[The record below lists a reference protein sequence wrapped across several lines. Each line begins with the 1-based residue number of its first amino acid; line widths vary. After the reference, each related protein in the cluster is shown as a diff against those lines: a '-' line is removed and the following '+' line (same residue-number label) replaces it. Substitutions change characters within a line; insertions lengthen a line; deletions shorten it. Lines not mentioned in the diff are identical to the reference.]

1 MEETEAIKQSESHK
15 NKSEKK
21 KNLSKEKEEV
31 KINLNKR
38 NKLRKLKKEIGESK
52 ISKEE
57 YESRIREHYNN
68 MKDIKNNDLY
78 KWAEEEEN
86 DDNTTNENDLGK
98 LIQEGDELENLLK
111 TNKSIINENK
121 ILTNSNIL
129 KIHQCPQVT
138 KLPGYQHI
146 SIMST
151 INFHPNKNDILLTS
165 GLDKKLKIFNIN
177 YNNNFSSKLI
187 STINTLDIPIFSVKF
202 ISNEDIIITGRRK
215 HYFIYNLEKQHL
227 SRIEGNFAL
236 SSNKI
241 NSLERCFVGIDSNS
255 YSFGDNFG
263 NIYIYDINTKRF
275 KYDIKISSS
284 INSICFDDKNYLYAV
299 GDQSEIYIYD
309 LRKYRNC
316 LKKVNDYGN
325 FYTNC
330 MDISNDYLY
339 LSTGGKQGYVNLYN
353 VSDLVNDL
361 NEDIE
366 PIKIYDNLTTSC
378 DFVKFNKTNNMLGCS
393 SKWKKNALRFINLE
407 NKKVFTNFPSF
418 KEHMKY
424 PFCFDFNCD
433 NTLLSIGN
441 DEGKAFLFH
450 IEE

>member
-1 MEETEAIKQSESHK
+1 MEDKQESPKKEET
-15 NKSEKK
+15 
-21 KNLSKEKEEV
+21 KEKLT
-31 KINLNKR
+31 INLNKT

-52 ISKEE
+52 ITSEE
-57 YESRIREHYNN
+57 YELRIRDHYNN
-68 MKDIKNNDLY
+68 MNNIKNNDLY
-78 KWAEEEEN
+78 KWAEDEEN
-86 DDNTTNENDLGK
+86 EDANTNDMSGAN
-98 LIQEGDELENLLK
+98 QEGDDLENLLR
-111 TNKSIINENK
+111 TNKSILNENK
-121 ILTNSNIL
+121 ILTNSNNL
-129 KIHQCPQVT
+129 KYQPCPQVT

-151 INFHPNKNDILLTS
+151 INFHPNKKEILLTS

-177 YNNNFSSKLI
+177 YEDNFSSKLVK
-187 STINTLDIPIFSVKF
+187 TINTLDIPIFSVKF

-215 HYFIYNLEKQHL
+215 HYYLYNIENQHL

-241 NSLERCFVGIDSNS
+241 NSLEKCFVGIDSNI
-255 YSFGDNFG
+255 YSFGDNYG
-263 NIYIYDINTKRF
+263 NIYLYDINTKRF

-309 LRKYRNC
+309 LRQYRNC

-330 MDISNDYLY
+330 MEISYDYNY
-339 LSTGGKQGYVNLYN
+339 IATGGKQGYVNLYS
-353 VSDLVNDL
+353 VSDLIKDL
-361 NEDIE
+361 NEDVE
-366 PIKIYDNLTTSC
+366 PVKIYDNLTTSC
-378 DFVKFNKTNNMLGCS
+378 DYVRFNKINSMLGMS
-393 SKWKKNALRFINLE
+393 SKWKKNALRFVNLE
-407 NKKVFTNFPSF
+407 NKNVFINFPSF
-418 KEHMKY
+418 REHMKY

-433 NTLLSIGN
+433 NSLISIGN

>member
-1 MEETEAIKQSESHK
+1 MEERQQSPKGEL
-15 NKSEKK
+15 NDKK
-21 KNLSKEKEEV
+21 EESKEKLT
-31 KINLNKR
+31 INLNKT

-52 ISKEE
+52 ISSEE
-57 YESRIREHYNN
+57 YELRIRDQYNN
-68 MKDIKNNDLY
+68 MNNIKNNDLY
-78 KWAEEEEN
+78 KWAEDEEN
-86 DDNTTNENDLGK
+86 EEVTTNELSKAN
-98 LIQEGDELENLLK
+98 QEGDDLENLLR

-121 ILTNSNIL
+121 ILTDSNIL
-129 KIHQCPQVT
+129 KYQQCPQVT

-151 INFHPNKNDILLTS
+151 INFHPTKKELLFTS

-177 YNNNFSSKLI
+177 YEENYTSKLI
-187 STINTLDIPIFSVKF
+187 KTINTLDIPIFSVKF
-202 ISNEDIIITGRRK
+202 LSNEDIIITGRRK
-215 HYFIYNLEKQHL
+215 HYYIYNIEKQNL

-241 NSLERCFVGIDSNS
+241 NSLEKCFVGIDSNI
-255 YSFGDNFG
+255 YAFGDNFG
-263 NIYIYDINTKRF
+263 NIYLYDINTKRF

-330 MDISNDYLY
+330 MDISNDYSY
-339 LSTGGKQGYVNLYN
+339 IATGGKQGYVNLYN

-361 NEDIE
+361 NEEVE
-366 PIKIYDNLTTSC
+366 PVKIYDNLTTSC
-378 DFVKFNKTNNMLGCS
+378 DFIKFNKINTMLGMS
-393 SKWKKNALRFINLE
+393 SKWKKNAFRFVNLE
-407 NKKVFTNFPSF
+407 NKSVFVNFPSF
-418 KEHMKY
+418 REHLKY

-433 NTLLSIGN
+433 NSLISFGN

-450 IEE
+450 IDE

>member
-1 MEETEAIKQSESHK
+1 MEEIQQ
-15 NKSEKK
+15 KSENEKSDKK
-21 KNLSKEKEEV
+21 EELKEKIT
-31 KINLNKR
+31 INLNKT
-38 NKLRKLKKEIGESK
+38 NKLRKLKKSIGESK
-52 ISKEE
+52 ISSEE
-57 YESRIREHYNN
+57 YELRIREHYNN
-68 MKDIKNNDLY
+68 MNNIKNNDLY
-78 KWAEEEEN
+78 KWAEDEE
-86 DDNTTNENDLGK
+86 DNNSTNNENDLSK
-98 LIQEGDELENLLK
+98 EGDDLEKLLR
-111 TNKSIINENK
+111 TNKSIVNENK
-121 ILTNSNIL
+121 ILTTSNIL
-129 KIHQCPQVT
+129 KYQQCPQVT

-151 INFHPNKNDILLTS
+151 INFHPSNKEILLTS

-177 YNNNFSSKLI
+177 YSENFSSKLI
-187 STINTLDIPIFSVKF
+187 KTINTLDIPIFSVKF

-215 HYFIYNLEKQHL
+215 HYYLYNLEKQNL
-227 SRIEGNFAL
+227 TRIEGNFAL

-241 NSLERCFVGIDSNS
+241 NSLEKCFVGIDSNV
-255 YSFGDNFG
+255 YSFGDNYG
-263 NIYIYDINTKRF
+263 NIYLYDINTKRF

-330 MDISNDYLY
+330 MDISKNYNYLA
-339 LSTGGKQGYVNLYN
+339 TGGKQGYVNLYK

-361 NEDIE
+361 NEDVE

-378 DFVKFNKTNNMLGCS
+378 DYVRFDKVNNMMGMS
-393 SKWKKNALRFINLE
+393 SKWKKNAFRFINLE
-407 NKKVFTNFPSF
+407 NKNVFNNFPSF
-418 KEHMKY
+418 REHLKY
-424 PFCFDFNCD
+424 PFCFDFNSD
-433 NTLLSIGN
+433 NSLISIGN

-450 IEE
+450 IEQ

>member
-1 MEETEAIKQSESHK
+1 MEEKQKTEKKEK
-15 NKSEKK
+15 LDKSEEI
-21 KNLSKEKEEV
+21 KEKLL
-31 KINLNKR
+31 INLNKT
-38 NKLRKLKKEIGESK
+38 NKLRKLKKDIGESK
-52 ISKEE
+52 ISTEK
-57 YESRIREHYNN
+57 YELRIREHYNN
-68 MKDIKNNDLY
+68 MNNIKNNDLY
-78 KWAEEEEN
+78 KWAEDDEN
-86 DDNTTNENDLGK
+86 EDNTTNENDLLK
-98 LIQEGDELENLLK
+98 ENQEGDDLEKLLR
-111 TNKSIINENK
+111 TNKSLINENK
-121 ILTNSNIL
+121 ILTSTNIL
-129 KIHQCPQVT
+129 KYQQCPQVT

-151 INFHPNKNDILLTS
+151 INFHPRNKEILLTS

-177 YNNNFSSKLI
+177 YSENFTSKLVK
-187 STINTLDIPIFSVKF
+187 TINTLDIPIFSVKF

-215 HYFIYNLEKQHL
+215 HYYLYNLEKQNL
-227 SRIEGNFAL
+227 TRIEGNFAL

-241 NSLERCFVGIDSNS
+241 NSLEKCFVGLDSNI
-255 YSFGDNFG
+255 YSFGDNYG
-263 NIYIYDINTKRF
+263 NIYLYDINTKRF

-330 MDISNDYLY
+330 MDISNNYNY
-339 LSTGGKQGYVNLYN
+339 IGTGGKQGYVNLYS

-361 NEDIE
+361 NEDVE
-366 PIKIYDNLTTSC
+366 PVKIYDNLTTSC
-378 DFVKFNKTNNMLGCS
+378 DYVRFDKVNSMLGMS
-393 SKWKKNALRFINLE
+393 SKWKKNAFRFVNLE
-407 NKKVFTNFPSF
+407 NKKVYNNFPSF
-418 KEHMKY
+418 REHLKY

-433 NTLLSIGN
+433 NSLISIGN

-450 IEE
+450 IDE

>member
-1 MEETEAIKQSESHK
+1 MEDKQESQKKEET
-15 NKSEKK
+15 
-21 KNLSKEKEEV
+21 KEKLT
-31 KINLNKR
+31 INLNKT

-52 ISKEE
+52 ITSEE
-57 YESRIREHYNN
+57 YELRIRDHYNN
-68 MKDIKNNDLY
+68 MNNIKNNDLY
-78 KWAEEEEN
+78 KWAEDEEN
-86 DDNTTNENDLGK
+86 EDANTNDISGAN
-98 LIQEGDELENLLK
+98 QEGDDLENLLR
-111 TNKSIINENK
+111 TNKSILNENK
-121 ILTNSNIL
+121 ILTNSNNL
-129 KIHQCPQVT
+129 KYQPCPQVT

-151 INFHPNKNDILLTS
+151 INFHPNKKEILLTS

-177 YNNNFSSKLI
+177 YEDNFYSKLVK
-187 STINTLDIPIFSVKF
+187 TINTLDIPIFSVKF

-215 HYFIYNLEKQHL
+215 HYYLYNIENQHL

-241 NSLERCFVGIDSNS
+241 NSLEKCFVGIDSNI
-255 YSFGDNFG
+255 YSFGDNYG
-263 NIYIYDINTKRF
+263 NIYLYDINTKRF

-309 LRKYRNC
+309 LRQYRNC

-330 MDISNDYLY
+330 MEISYDYNY
-339 LSTGGKQGYVNLYN
+339 IATGGKQGYVNLYS
-353 VSDLVNDL
+353 VSDLIKDL
-361 NEDIE
+361 NEDVE
-366 PIKIYDNLTTSC
+366 PVKIYDNLTTSC
-378 DFVKFNKTNNMLGCS
+378 DYIRFNKINSMLGMS
-393 SKWKKNALRFINLE
+393 SKWKKNALRFVNLE
-407 NKKVFTNFPSF
+407 NKNVFINFPSF
-418 KEHMKY
+418 REHMKY

-433 NTLLSIGN
+433 NSLISIGN
-441 DEGKAFLFH
+441 DAGKAFLFH

>member
-1 MEETEAIKQSESHK
+1 MEDKQESPKKEET
-15 NKSEKK
+15 
-21 KNLSKEKEEV
+21 KEKLT
-31 KINLNKR
+31 INLNKT

-52 ISKEE
+52 ITSEE
-57 YESRIREHYNN
+57 YELRIRDHYNN
-68 MKDIKNNDLY
+68 MNNIKNNDLY
-78 KWAEEEEN
+78 KWAEDEEN
-86 DDNTTNENDLGK
+86 EDANTNDISGAN
-98 LIQEGDELENLLK
+98 QEGDDLENLLR
-111 TNKSIINENK
+111 TNKSILNENK
-121 ILTNSNIL
+121 ILTNSNNL
-129 KIHQCPQVT
+129 KYQPCPQVT

-151 INFHPNKNDILLTS
+151 INFHPNKKEILLTS

-177 YNNNFSSKLI
+177 YEDNFSSKLVK
-187 STINTLDIPIFSVKF
+187 TINTLDIPIFSVKF

-215 HYFIYNLEKQHL
+215 HYYLYNIENQHL

-241 NSLERCFVGIDSNS
+241 NSLEKCFVGIDSNI
-255 YSFGDNFG
+255 YSFGDNYG
-263 NIYIYDINTKRF
+263 NIYLYDISTKRF

-309 LRKYRNC
+309 LRQYRNC

-330 MDISNDYLY
+330 MEISYDYNY
-339 LSTGGKQGYVNLYN
+339 IATGGKQGYVNLYS
-353 VSDLVNDL
+353 VSDLIKDL
-361 NEDIE
+361 NEDVE
-366 PIKIYDNLTTSC
+366 PVKIYDNLTTSC
-378 DFVKFNKTNNMLGCS
+378 DYVRFNKSNSMLGMS
-393 SKWKKNALRFINLE
+393 SKWKKNALRFVNLE
-407 NKKVFTNFPSF
+407 NKNVFINFPSF
-418 KEHMKY
+418 REHMKY

-433 NTLLSIGN
+433 NSLISIGN

>member
-1 MEETEAIKQSESHK
+1 MEEIPK
-15 NKSEKK
+15 KSENEKSGK
-21 KNLSKEKEEV
+21 GKEFNEKLT
-31 KINLNKR
+31 INLNKT
-38 NKLRKLKKEIGESK
+38 NKLRKLKKDIGESK
-52 ISKEE
+52 ISSEE

-68 MKDIKNNDLY
+68 MNNIKNNDLY
-78 KWAEEEEN
+78 KWAEDEE
-86 DDNTTNENDLGK
+86 DNNSTNNENDLSK
-98 LIQEGDELENLLK
+98 EGDDLEKLLR
-111 TNKSIINENK
+111 TNKSILNENK
-121 ILTNSNIL
+121 ILTISNIL
-129 KIHQCPQVT
+129 KYQQCPQVT

-151 INFHPNKNDILLTS
+151 INFHPNNKEILLTS

-177 YNNNFSSKLI
+177 YSENFSSKLI
-187 STINTLDIPIFSVKF
+187 KTINTLDIPIFSVKF

-215 HYFIYNLEKQHL
+215 HYYLYNLEKQNL
-227 SRIEGNFAL
+227 TRIEGNFAL

-241 NSLERCFVGIDSNS
+241 NSLEKCFVGIDSNV
-255 YSFGDNFG
+255 YSFGDNYG
-263 NIYIYDINTKRF
+263 NIYLYDINTKRF

-330 MDISNDYLY
+330 MDISKNYNYLA
-339 LSTGGKQGYVNLYN
+339 TGGKQGYVNLYK

-361 NEDIE
+361 NEDVE

-378 DFVKFNKTNNMLGCS
+378 DYVRFDKVNNMMGMS
-393 SKWKKNALRFINLE
+393 SKWKKNAFRFVNLE
-407 NKKVFTNFPSF
+407 NKNVFNNFPSF
-418 KEHMKY
+418 REHLKY
-424 PFCFDFNCD
+424 PFCFDFNSD
-433 NTLLSIGN
+433 NSLISIGN

-450 IEE
+450 IEQ

>member
-1 MEETEAIKQSESHK
+1 M
-15 NKSEKK
+15 EKK
-21 KNLSKEKEEV
+21 ESPKKPELNKPENEAKEELT
-31 KINLNKR
+31 INLNKR

-68 MKDIKNNDLY
+68 MIDIKNNDLY

-86 DDNTTNENDLGK
+86 ADDTTNENEMGK
-98 LIQEGDELENLLK
+98 LNQEGDELENLLK
-111 TNKSIINENK
+111 TNKSIINESK

-129 KIHQCPQVT
+129 KIQQCPQVT

-151 INFHPNKNDILLTS
+151 INFHPIKNNILLTS
-165 GLDKKLKIFNIN
+165 GLDKKLKIFNID
-177 YNNNFSSKLI
+177 YSDNFSSKLM
-187 STINTLDIPIFSVKF
+187 STINTLDIPIFSVRF
-202 ISNEDIIITGRRK
+202 ISNDDIIISGRRK
-215 HYFIYNLEKQHL
+215 HYYIYNLEKQNL

-241 NSLERCFVGIDSNS
+241 NSLEKCFVGIDSNT
-255 YSFGDNFG
+255 YSFGDNYG
-263 NIYIYDINTKRF
+263 NIYIYDINTRRF

-330 MDISNDYLY
+330 MDISNDYTY
-339 LSTGGKQGYVNLYN
+339 LSTGGKQGYVNLYS

-361 NEDIE
+361 NEDVE
-366 PIKIYDNLTTSC
+366 PVKIYDNLTTSC
-378 DFVKFNKTNNMLGCS
+378 DFVRFNKTNSMLGIS

-424 PFCFDFNCD
+424 PFCFDFNSD
-433 NTLLSIGN
+433 NSLLSIGN
-441 DEGKAFLFH
+441 DEGKAYLFH
-450 IEE
+450 IQE

>member
-1 MEETEAIKQSESHK
+1 MEEAQEIPK
-15 NKSEKK
+15 NEKTEKK
-21 KNLSKEKEEV
+21 EDIKDKLTV
-31 KINLNKR
+31 NLNKT

-52 ISKEE
+52 ITSEE
-57 YESRIREHYNN
+57 YELRIRDHYNN
-68 MKDIKNNDLY
+68 MNNIKNNDLY
-78 KWAEEEEN
+78 KWAEDEEN
-86 DDNTTNENDLGK
+86 EDANTNDISGAN
-98 LIQEGDELENLLK
+98 QEGDDLENLLR
-111 TNKSIINENK
+111 TNKSILNENK
-121 ILTNSNIL
+121 ILTNSNNL
-129 KIHQCPQVT
+129 KYQPCPQVT

-151 INFHPNKNDILLTS
+151 INFHPNKKEILLTS

-177 YNNNFSSKLI
+177 YEDNFSSKLVK
-187 STINTLDIPIFSVKF
+187 TINTLDIPIFSVKF

-215 HYFIYNLEKQHL
+215 HYYLYNIENQHL

-241 NSLERCFVGIDSNS
+241 NSLEKCFVGIDSNI
-255 YSFGDNFG
+255 YSFGDNYG
-263 NIYIYDINTKRF
+263 NIYLYDISTKRF

-309 LRKYRNC
+309 LRQYRNC

-330 MDISNDYLY
+330 MEISYDYNY
-339 LSTGGKQGYVNLYN
+339 IATGGKQGYVNLYS
-353 VSDLVNDL
+353 VSDLIKDL
-361 NEDIE
+361 NEDVE
-366 PIKIYDNLTTSC
+366 PVKIYDNLTTSC
-378 DFVKFNKTNNMLGCS
+378 DYVRFNKINSMLGMS
-393 SKWKKNALRFINLE
+393 SKWKKNALRFVNLE
-407 NKKVFTNFPSF
+407 NKNVFINFPSF
-418 KEHMKY
+418 REHMKY

-433 NTLLSIGN
+433 NSLISIGN

>member
-1 MEETEAIKQSESHK
+1 MEDKQESPKKEET
-15 NKSEKK
+15 
-21 KNLSKEKEEV
+21 KEKLT
-31 KINLNKR
+31 INLNKT

-52 ISKEE
+52 ITSEE
-57 YESRIREHYNN
+57 YELRIRDHYNN
-68 MKDIKNNDLY
+68 MNNIKNNDLY
-78 KWAEEEEN
+78 KWAEDEEN
-86 DDNTTNENDLGK
+86 EDANTNDISGAN
-98 LIQEGDELENLLK
+98 QEGDDLENLLR
-111 TNKSIINENK
+111 TNKSILNENK
-121 ILTNSNIL
+121 ILTNSNNL
-129 KIHQCPQVT
+129 KYQPCPQVT

-151 INFHPNKNDILLTS
+151 INFHPNKKEILLTS

-177 YNNNFSSKLI
+177 YEDNFSSKLVK
-187 STINTLDIPIFSVKF
+187 TINTLDIPIFSVKF

-215 HYFIYNLEKQHL
+215 HYYLYNIENQHL

-241 NSLERCFVGIDSNS
+241 NSLEKCFVGIDSNI
-255 YSFGDNFG
+255 YSFGDNYG
-263 NIYIYDINTKRF
+263 NIYLYDISTKRF

-309 LRKYRNC
+309 LRQYRNC

-330 MDISNDYLY
+330 MEISYDYKY
-339 LSTGGKQGYVNLYN
+339 IATGGKQGYVNLYS
-353 VSDLVNDL
+353 VSDLIKDL
-361 NEDIE
+361 NEDVE
-366 PIKIYDNLTTSC
+366 PVKIYDNLTTSC
-378 DFVKFNKTNNMLGCS
+378 DYVRFNKINSMLGMS
-393 SKWKKNALRFINLE
+393 SKWKKNALRFVNLE
-407 NKKVFTNFPSF
+407 NKNVFINFPSF
-418 KEHMKY
+418 REHMKY

-433 NTLLSIGN
+433 NSLISIGN

>member
-1 MEETEAIKQSESHK
+1 MEGKEITKSTESKKTDNDKNS
-15 NKSEKK
+15 NKS
-21 KNLSKEKEEV
+21 KEEIM
-31 KINLNKR
+31 INLNKR
-38 NKLRKLKKEIGESK
+38 NKLRKLIKEIGESK
-52 ISKEE
+52 ITNEE
-57 YESRIREHYNN
+57 YESRIKEHYNN
-68 MKDIKNNDLY
+68 MINIKMNDLY
-78 KWAEEEEN
+78 KWAEDE
-86 DDNTTNENDLGK
+86 DNEDTTTNEMEKGN
-98 LIQEGDELENLLK
+98 QGDELENLLK

-151 INFHPNKNDILLTS
+151 INFHPKKNNILLTS

-177 YNNNFSSKLI
+177 YNDNFSSKI
-187 STINTLDIPIFSVKF
+187 ITTINTLDIPIFSVKF
-202 ISNEDIIITGRRK
+202 ISDEDIIITGRRK
-215 HYFIYNLEKQHL
+215 HYYIYNLENQNL
-227 SRIEGNFAL
+227 TRIEGNFAL

-241 NSLERCFVGIDSNS
+241 NSLEKCFVGIDSNV

-263 NIYIYDINTKRF
+263 NIYLYDLHTKRF

-299 GDQSEIYIYD
+299 GDQSEIFIYD
-309 LRKYRNC
+309 LRKYRSY

-330 MDISNDYLY
+330 MEISNDYTFLT
-339 LSTGGKQGYVNLYN
+339 TGGKQGYVNLYN

-361 NEDIE
+361 NGDIE
-366 PIKIYDNLTTSC
+366 PVKIYDNLTTSC
-378 DFVKFNKTNNMLGCS
+378 DFIKFNKINNMLGMS
-393 SKWKKNALRFINLE
+393 SKWKKNALRFVNLD
-407 NKKVFTNFPSF
+407 NKKVFSNFPSF

-433 NTLLSIGN
+433 NSLLSIGN
-441 DEGKAFLFH
+441 DEGKAYLFQ

>member
-1 MEETEAIKQSESHK
+1 MEDKQESPKKEET
-15 NKSEKK
+15 
-21 KNLSKEKEEV
+21 KEKLT
-31 KINLNKR
+31 INLNKT

-52 ISKEE
+52 ITSEE
-57 YESRIREHYNN
+57 YELRIRDHYNN
-68 MKDIKNNDLY
+68 MNNIKNNDLY
-78 KWAEEEEN
+78 KWAEDEEN
-86 DDNTTNENDLGK
+86 EDANTNDISGAN
-98 LIQEGDELENLLK
+98 QEGDDLENLLR
-111 TNKSIINENK
+111 TNKSILNENK
-121 ILTNSNIL
+121 ILTNSNNL
-129 KIHQCPQVT
+129 KYQPCPQVT

-151 INFHPNKNDILLTS
+151 INFHPNKKEILLTS

-177 YNNNFSSKLI
+177 YEDNFSSKLVK
-187 STINTLDIPIFSVKF
+187 TINTLDIPIFSVKF

-215 HYFIYNLEKQHL
+215 HYYLYNIENQHL

-241 NSLERCFVGIDSNS
+241 NSLEKCFVGIDSNI
-255 YSFGDNFG
+255 YSFGDNYG
-263 NIYIYDINTKRF
+263 NIYLYDISTKRF

-284 INSICFDDKNYLYAV
+284 VNSICFDDKNYLYAV

-309 LRKYRNC
+309 LRQYRNC

-330 MDISNDYLY
+330 MEISYDYNY
-339 LSTGGKQGYVNLYN
+339 IATGGKQGYVNLYS
-353 VSDLVNDL
+353 VSDLIKDL
-361 NEDIE
+361 NEDVE
-366 PIKIYDNLTTSC
+366 PVKIYDNLTTSC
-378 DFVKFNKTNNMLGCS
+378 DYVRFNKINSMLGMS
-393 SKWKKNALRFINLE
+393 SKWKKNALRFVNLE
-407 NKKVFTNFPSF
+407 NKNVFINFPSF
-418 KEHMKY
+418 REHMKY

-433 NTLLSIGN
+433 NSLISIGN

>member
-1 MEETEAIKQSESHK
+1 MEDKQESPKKEET
-15 NKSEKK
+15 
-21 KNLSKEKEEV
+21 KEKLT
-31 KINLNKR
+31 INLNKT

-52 ISKEE
+52 ITSEE
-57 YESRIREHYNN
+57 YELRIRDHYNN
-68 MKDIKNNDLY
+68 MNNIKNNDLY
-78 KWAEEEEN
+78 KWAEDEEN
-86 DDNTTNENDLGK
+86 EDANTNDISGAN
-98 LIQEGDELENLLK
+98 QEGDDLENLLR
-111 TNKSIINENK
+111 TNKSILNENK
-121 ILTNSNIL
+121 ILTNSNNL
-129 KIHQCPQVT
+129 KYQPCPQVT

-151 INFHPNKNDILLTS
+151 INFHPNKKEILLTS

-177 YNNNFSSKLI
+177 YEDNFSSKLVK
-187 STINTLDIPIFSVKF
+187 TINTLDIPIFSVKF

-215 HYFIYNLEKQHL
+215 HYYLYNIENQHL

-241 NSLERCFVGIDSNS
+241 NSLEKCFVGIDSNI
-255 YSFGDNFG
+255 YSFGDNYG
-263 NIYIYDINTKRF
+263 NIYLYDISTKRF

-309 LRKYRNC
+309 LRQYRNC

-330 MDISNDYLY
+330 MEISYDYNY
-339 LSTGGKQGYVNLYN
+339 IATGGKQGYVNLYS
-353 VSDLVNDL
+353 VSDLIKDL
-361 NEDIE
+361 NEDVE
-366 PIKIYDNLTTSC
+366 PVKIYDNLTTSC
-378 DFVKFNKTNNMLGCS
+378 DYVRFNKINSMLGMS
-393 SKWKKNALRFINLE
+393 SKWKKNALRFVNLE
-407 NKKVFTNFPSF
+407 NKNVFINFPSF
-418 KEHMKY
+418 REHMKY

-433 NTLLSIGN
+433 NSLISIGN
-441 DEGKAFLFH
+441 DEGKVFLFH

>member
-1 MEETEAIKQSESHK
+1 MEEIQQSPKEELNDIKE
-15 NKSEKK
+15 EG
-21 KNLSKEKEEV
+21 KEKLT
-31 KINLNKR
+31 INLNKT

-52 ISKEE
+52 ISSEE
-57 YESRIREHYNN
+57 YELRIRDQYNN
-68 MKDIKNNDLY
+68 MNNIKNNDLY
-78 KWAEEEEN
+78 KWAEDEEN
-86 DDNTTNENDLGK
+86 EEVTTNELSKAN
-98 LIQEGDELENLLK
+98 QEGDDLEKLLR

-121 ILTNSNIL
+121 ILTDSNIL
-129 KIHQCPQVT
+129 KYQQCPQVT

-151 INFHPNKNDILLTS
+151 INFHPIKKELLLTS

-177 YNNNFSSKLI
+177 YEENYTSKLI
-187 STINTLDIPIFSVKF
+187 KTINTLDIPIFSVKF

-215 HYFIYNLEKQHL
+215 HYYIYNIEKQNL

-241 NSLERCFVGIDSNS
+241 NSLEKCFVGIDSNI
-255 YSFGDNFG
+255 YAFGDNFG
-263 NIYIYDINTKRF
+263 NIYLYDINTKRF

-330 MDISNDYLY
+330 MDISNDYNY
-339 LSTGGKQGYVNLYN
+339 IATGGKQGYVNLYS

-378 DFVKFNKTNNMLGCS
+378 DFVKFNKINTMLGMS
-393 SKWKKNALRFINLE
+393 SKWKKNAFRFVNLE
-407 NKKVFTNFPSF
+407 NKKVFVNFPSF
-418 KEHMKY
+418 REHLKY

-433 NTLLSIGN
+433 NSLISFGN

-450 IEE
+450 IDE

>member
-1 MEETEAIKQSESHK
+1 MEEIPKKPE
-15 NKSEKK
+15 NEKLGK
-21 KNLSKEKEEV
+21 GKELKEKLT
-31 KINLNKR
+31 INLNKT
-38 NKLRKLKKEIGESK
+38 NKLRKLKKDIGESK
-52 ISKEE
+52 ISSEE

-68 MKDIKNNDLY
+68 MNNIKNNDLY
-78 KWAEEEEN
+78 KWAEDEEDNNSTNN
-86 DDNTTNENDLGK
+86 DNDLSK
-98 LIQEGDELENLLK
+98 EGDDLEKLLK
-111 TNKSIINENK
+111 TNKSILNENK
-121 ILTNSNIL
+121 ILTTSNIL
-129 KIHQCPQVT
+129 KYQQCPQVT

-151 INFHPNKNDILLTS
+151 INFHPNNKEILLTS

-177 YNNNFSSKLI
+177 YSGNFSSKLI
-187 STINTLDIPIFSVKF
+187 KTINTLDIPIFSVKF
-202 ISNEDIIITGRRK
+202 ISNDDIIITGRRK
-215 HYFIYNLEKQHL
+215 HYYLYNLEKQNL
-227 SRIEGNFAL
+227 TRIEGNFAL

-241 NSLERCFVGIDSNS
+241 NSLEKCFVGIDSNI
-255 YSFGDNFG
+255 YSFGDNYG
-263 NIYIYDINTKRF
+263 NIYLYDINTKRF

-330 MDISNDYLY
+330 MDISKNYNYLA
-339 LSTGGKQGYVNLYN
+339 TGGKQGYVNLYK

-361 NEDIE
+361 NEDVE

-378 DFVKFNKTNNMLGCS
+378 DYVRFDKVNNMMGMS
-393 SKWKKNALRFINLE
+393 SKWKKNSFRFVNLE
-407 NKKVFTNFPSF
+407 NKNVFNNFPSF
-418 KEHMKY
+418 REHLKY
-424 PFCFDFNCD
+424 PFCFDFNSD
-433 NTLLSIGN
+433 NSLISIGN

-450 IEE
+450 IEQ

>member
-1 MEETEAIKQSESHK
+1 MEGKETQI
-15 NKSEKK
+15 NKETSKP
-21 KNLSKEKEEV
+21 NNNSKEIKEELT
-31 KINLNKR
+31 INLNKK
-38 NKLRKLKKEIGESK
+38 NKLRKLKKEIGESN
-52 ISKEE
+52 ITNDE

-68 MKDIKNNDLY
+68 MANINNNDLY
-78 KWAEEEEN
+78 KWAEDEEN
-86 DDNTTNENDLGK
+86 EDDTTNEDSGK
-98 LIQEGDELENLLK
+98 LNKEGEGEDLENLLK

-129 KIHQCPQVT
+129 KIHKCPQIT
-138 KLPGYQHI
+138 KYPGYQHI

-151 INFHPNKNDILLTS
+151 INFHPQKKDILLTS

-177 YNNNFSSKLI
+177 YNDNYTTKLI
-187 STINTLDIPIFSVKF
+187 TTINTLDIPIFSVKF
-202 ISNEDIIITGRRK
+202 ISDEDIIITGRRK
-215 HYFIYNLEKQHL
+215 HYYIYNLEKQNL

-241 NSLERCFVGIDSNS
+241 NSLEKCFVGIDSNA
-255 YSFGDNFG
+255 YAFGDNYG
-263 NIYIYDINTKRF
+263 NIYLYDINTKRF

-299 GDQSEIYIYD
+299 GDQSEIYIFD

-330 MDISNDYLY
+330 MDISNDYSY

-353 VSDLVNDL
+353 TSDLISDL

-378 DFVKFNKTNNMLGCS
+378 DFVKFNKVNSMLGMS
-393 SKWKKNALRFINLE
+393 SKWKKNAFRFVNLE

-433 NTLLSIGN
+433 NSLLSIGN
-441 DEGKAFLFH
+441 DEGKAYLFH

>member
-1 MEETEAIKQSESHK
+1 MEDKQKSPKKEET
-15 NKSEKK
+15 
-21 KNLSKEKEEV
+21 KEKLT
-31 KINLNKR
+31 INLNKT

-52 ISKEE
+52 ITSEE
-57 YESRIREHYNN
+57 YELRIRDHYNN
-68 MKDIKNNDLY
+68 MNNIKNNDLY
-78 KWAEEEEN
+78 KWAEDEEN
-86 DDNTTNENDLGK
+86 EDANTNDISGAN
-98 LIQEGDELENLLK
+98 QEGDDLENLLR
-111 TNKSIINENK
+111 TNKSILNENK
-121 ILTNSNIL
+121 ILTNSNNL
-129 KIHQCPQVT
+129 KYQPCPQVT

-151 INFHPNKNDILLTS
+151 INFHPNKKEILLTS

-177 YNNNFSSKLI
+177 YEDNFSSKLVK
-187 STINTLDIPIFSVKF
+187 TINTLDIPIFSVKF

-215 HYFIYNLEKQHL
+215 HYYLYNIENQHL

-241 NSLERCFVGIDSNS
+241 NSLEKCFVGIDSNI
-255 YSFGDNFG
+255 YSFGDNYG
-263 NIYIYDINTKRF
+263 NIYLYDISTKRF

-309 LRKYRNC
+309 LRQYRNC

-330 MDISNDYLY
+330 MEISYDYNY
-339 LSTGGKQGYVNLYN
+339 IATGGKQGYVNLYS
-353 VSDLVNDL
+353 VSDLIKDL
-361 NEDIE
+361 NEDVE
-366 PIKIYDNLTTSC
+366 PVKIYDNLTTSC
-378 DFVKFNKTNNMLGCS
+378 DYVRFNKINSMLGMS
-393 SKWKKNALRFINLE
+393 SKWKKNALRFVNLE
-407 NKKVFTNFPSF
+407 NKNVFINFPSF
-418 KEHMKY
+418 REHMKY

-433 NTLLSIGN
+433 NSLISIGN

>member
-1 MEETEAIKQSESHK
+1 MEGKEADQNKEFVKNDNTLFKKQ
-15 NKSEKK
+15 
-21 KNLSKEKEEV
+21 LV
-31 KINLNKR
+31 INLNKR
-38 NKLRKLKKEIGESK
+38 NKLRKLKKEVNESK
-52 ISKEE
+52 ITNEE

-68 MKDIKNNDLY
+68 VTIIKNNDLY
-78 KWAEEEEN
+78 KWAEGEDNE
-86 DDNTTNENDLGK
+86 DDTTNENENGK
-98 LIQEGDELENLLK
+98 LNQEGNELENLLK

-121 ILTNSNIL
+121 VFTNSNIL

-151 INFHPNKNDILLTS
+151 INFHPKKKDILLTS

-177 YNNNFSSKLI
+177 ISDKYDSKLI
-187 STINTLDIPIFSVKF
+187 STINTLDIPIFSVHF
-202 ISNEDIIITGRRK
+202 ISDEDIIITGRRK
-215 HYFIYNLEKQHL
+215 HYYIYNLEKKIL

-241 NSLERCFVGIDSNS
+241 NSLEKCFVGIESNI
-255 YSFGDNFG
+255 YSFGDNYG
-263 NIYIYDINTKRF
+263 NIYLYDIKTRRF

-330 MDISNDYLY
+330 MEISNDYLY

-353 VSDLVNDL
+353 VSDLINDL
-361 NEDIE
+361 NEDVE
-366 PIKIYDNLTTSC
+366 PTKIYDNLTTSC
-378 DFVKFNKTNNMLGCS
+378 DFIKFNKTNSMFGIS

-407 NKKVFTNFPSF
+407 NKKVFANFPSF

-433 NTLLSIGN
+433 NSLLSIGN
-441 DEGKAFLFH
+441 DEGKAYLFQ

>member
-1 MEETEAIKQSESHK
+1 MKDKQESPKKEET
-15 NKSEKK
+15 
-21 KNLSKEKEEV
+21 KEKLT
-31 KINLNKR
+31 INLNKT
-38 NKLRKLKKEIGESK
+38 NKLRKLKKEIGESN
-52 ISKEE
+52 ITSEE
-57 YESRIREHYNN
+57 YELRIRDHYNN
-68 MKDIKNNDLY
+68 MNNIKNNDLY
-78 KWAEEEEN
+78 KWAEDEEN
-86 DDNTTNENDLGK
+86 EDANTNDISGAN
-98 LIQEGDELENLLK
+98 QEGDDLENLLR
-111 TNKSIINENK
+111 TNKSILNENK
-121 ILTNSNIL
+121 ILTNSNNL
-129 KIHQCPQVT
+129 KYQPCPQVT

-151 INFHPNKNDILLTS
+151 INFHPNKKEILLTS

-177 YNNNFSSKLI
+177 YEDNFSSKLVK
-187 STINTLDIPIFSVKF
+187 TINTLDIPIFSVKF

-215 HYFIYNLEKQHL
+215 HYYLYNIENQHL

-241 NSLERCFVGIDSNS
+241 NSLEKCFVGIDSNI
-255 YSFGDNFG
+255 YSFGDNYG
-263 NIYIYDINTKRF
+263 NIYLYDISTKRF

-309 LRKYRNC
+309 LRQYRNC

-330 MDISNDYLY
+330 MEISYDYNY
-339 LSTGGKQGYVNLYN
+339 IATGGKQGYVNLYS
-353 VSDLVNDL
+353 VSDLIKDL
-361 NEDIE
+361 NEDVE
-366 PIKIYDNLTTSC
+366 PVKIYDNLTTSC
-378 DFVKFNKTNNMLGCS
+378 DYVRFNKINSMLGMS
-393 SKWKKNALRFINLE
+393 SKWKKNALRFVNLE
-407 NKKVFTNFPSF
+407 NKNVFINFPSF
-418 KEHMKY
+418 REHMKY

-433 NTLLSIGN
+433 NSLISIGN

>member
-1 MEETEAIKQSESHK
+1 MEESQQSPKEELNDIKGET
-15 NKSEKK
+15 
-21 KNLSKEKEEV
+21 KEKLT
-31 KINLNKR
+31 INLNKT

-52 ISKEE
+52 ISSEE
-57 YESRIREHYNN
+57 YELRIRDQYNN
-68 MKDIKNNDLY
+68 MNNIKNNDLY
-78 KWAEEEEN
+78 KWAEDEEN
-86 DDNTTNENDLGK
+86 EDVTTNELSKEN
-98 LIQEGDELENLLK
+98 QEGDDLENLLR

-121 ILTNSNIL
+121 ILTDSNIL
-129 KIHQCPQVT
+129 KYQQCPQVT

-151 INFHPNKNDILLTS
+151 INFHPNKKELLFTS

-177 YNNNFSSKLI
+177 YEDNYTSKLI
-187 STINTLDIPIFSVKF
+187 KTINTLDIPIISVKF
-202 ISNEDIIITGRRK
+202 LSNEDIIITGRRK
-215 HYFIYNLEKQHL
+215 HYYIYNIEKQNL

-241 NSLERCFVGIDSNS
+241 NSLEKCFVGIDSNI
-255 YSFGDNFG
+255 YAFGDNFG
-263 NIYIYDINTKRF
+263 NIYLYDINTKRF

-330 MDISNDYLY
+330 MDISNDYNY
-339 LSTGGKQGYVNLYN
+339 IATGGKQGYVNLYS
-353 VSDLVNDL
+353 VPDLVNDL
-361 NEDIE
+361 NEDVE
-366 PIKIYDNLTTSC
+366 PVKIYDNLTTSC
-378 DFVKFNKTNNMLGCS
+378 DFIKFNKINTMLGMS
-393 SKWKKNALRFINLE
+393 SKWKKNAFRFVNLE
-407 NKKVFTNFPSF
+407 NKSVFVNFPSF
-418 KEHMKY
+418 REHLKY

-433 NTLLSIGN
+433 NSLISFGN

-450 IEE
+450 IDE

>member
-1 MEETEAIKQSESHK
+1 MEDKQESPKKEET
-15 NKSEKK
+15 
-21 KNLSKEKEEV
+21 KEKLT
-31 KINLNKR
+31 INLNKT

-52 ISKEE
+52 ITSEE
-57 YESRIREHYNN
+57 YELRIRDHYNN
-68 MKDIKNNDLY
+68 MNNIKNNDLY
-78 KWAEEEEN
+78 KWAEDEEN
-86 DDNTTNENDLGK
+86 EDANTNDISGAN
-98 LIQEGDELENLLK
+98 QEGDDLENLLR
-111 TNKSIINENK
+111 TNKSILNENK
-121 ILTNSNIL
+121 ILTNSNNL
-129 KIHQCPQVT
+129 KYQPCPQVT

-151 INFHPNKNDILLTS
+151 INFHPNKKEILLTS

-177 YNNNFSSKLI
+177 YEDNFSSKLVK
-187 STINTLDIPIFSVKF
+187 TINTLDIPIFSVKF

-215 HYFIYNLEKQHL
+215 HYYLYNIENQHL

-241 NSLERCFVGIDSNS
+241 NSLEKCFVGIDSNI
-255 YSFGDNFG
+255 YSFGDNYG
-263 NIYIYDINTKRF
+263 NIYLYDISTKRF

-309 LRKYRNC
+309 LRQYRNC

-330 MDISNDYLY
+330 MEISYDYNY
-339 LSTGGKQGYVNLYN
+339 IATGGKQGYVNLYS
-353 VSDLVNDL
+353 VSDLIKDL
-361 NEDIE
+361 NEDVE
-366 PIKIYDNLTTSC
+366 PVKIYDNLTTSC
-378 DFVKFNKTNNMLGCS
+378 DYVRFNKINSMLGMS
-393 SKWKKNALRFINLE
+393 SKWKKNALRFVNLE
-407 NKKVFTNFPSF
+407 TKNVFINFPSF
-418 KEHMKY
+418 REHMKY
-424 PFCFDFNCD
+424 PFCCDFNCD
-433 NTLLSIGN
+433 NSLISIGN

>member
-1 MEETEAIKQSESHK
+1 MEDKQESPKKEET
-15 NKSEKK
+15 
-21 KNLSKEKEEV
+21 KEKLT
-31 KINLNKR
+31 INLNKT

-52 ISKEE
+52 ITSEE
-57 YESRIREHYNN
+57 YELRIRDHYNN
-68 MKDIKNNDLY
+68 LNNIKNNDLY
-78 KWAEEEEN
+78 KWAEDEEN
-86 DDNTTNENDLGK
+86 EDANTNDISGAN
-98 LIQEGDELENLLK
+98 QEGDDLENLLR
-111 TNKSIINENK
+111 TNKSILNENK
-121 ILTNSNIL
+121 ILTNSNNL
-129 KIHQCPQVT
+129 KYQPCPQVT

-151 INFHPNKNDILLTS
+151 INFHPNKKEILLTS

-177 YNNNFSSKLI
+177 YEDNFSSKLVK
-187 STINTLDIPIFSVKF
+187 TINTLDIPIFSVKF

-215 HYFIYNLEKQHL
+215 HYYLYNIENQHL

-241 NSLERCFVGIDSNS
+241 NSLEKCFVGIDSNI
-255 YSFGDNFG
+255 YSFGDNYG
-263 NIYIYDINTKRF
+263 NIYLYDISTKRF

-309 LRKYRNC
+309 LRQYRNC

-330 MDISNDYLY
+330 MEISYDYNY
-339 LSTGGKQGYVNLYN
+339 IATGGKQGYVNLYS
-353 VSDLVNDL
+353 VSDLIKDL
-361 NEDIE
+361 NEDVE
-366 PIKIYDNLTTSC
+366 PVKIYDNLTTSC
-378 DFVKFNKTNNMLGCS
+378 DYVRFNKINSMLGMS
-393 SKWKKNALRFINLE
+393 SKWKKNALRFVNLE
-407 NKKVFTNFPSF
+407 NKNVFINFPSF
-418 KEHMKY
+418 REHMKY

-433 NTLLSIGN
+433 NSLISIGN